1 MAEQMKTQEK
11 IPVYTAET
19 ALLSVAKH
27 FADTIVREMSVSGQ
41 QSLEFYKGLDD
52 FGDADLKD
60 KVKGAEKE
68 LEVIRSPEFYKQLNN
83 LYYEVYSAL
92 PDQYIIKYA
101 QEIDYENA
109 VVQLGALNGQRVQSL
124 VNDLLDGVFK
134 APTIQ

>member
-1 MAEQMKTQEK
+1 MAEQMKTQQK
-11 IPVYTAET
+11 ITVYNADS
-19 ALLSVAKH
+19 ARLAVAKH
-27 FADTIVREMSVSGQ
+27 FADTVVREMSVSGE

-68 LEVIRSPEFYKQLNN
+68 LEIIRSPEFYKQLNN
-83 LYYEVYSAL
+83 LYYEVYVEL
-92 PDQYIIKYA
+92 PDQYIIRYA
-101 QEIDYENA
+101 EEIDYENA

-124 VNDLLDGVFK
+124 VNDMLDGVYK